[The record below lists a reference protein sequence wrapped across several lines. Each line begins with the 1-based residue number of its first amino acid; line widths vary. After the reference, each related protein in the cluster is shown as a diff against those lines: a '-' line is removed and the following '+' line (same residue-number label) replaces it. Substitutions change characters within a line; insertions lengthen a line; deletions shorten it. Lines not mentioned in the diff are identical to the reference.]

1 LWPALFRQVLAAS
14 NIKCE
19 GLSTVQIEDKILT
32 EERESSIPPVRTSDL
47 RCKAVF

>member
-1 LWPALFRQVLAAS
+1 MWPALFCQVLAAS

-32 EERESSIPPVRTSDL
+32 EERKSPIPPARTSDV
-47 RCKAVF
+47 RRKAVF